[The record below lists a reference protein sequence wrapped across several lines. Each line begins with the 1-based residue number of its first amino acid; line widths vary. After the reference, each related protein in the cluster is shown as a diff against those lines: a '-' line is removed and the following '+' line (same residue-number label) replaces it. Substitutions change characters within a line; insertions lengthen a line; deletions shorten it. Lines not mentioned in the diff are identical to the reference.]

1 MSHGTRRCFARNPN
15 KESFFIVTFVISVPT
30 LSTVEASKEVPSVSQ
45 AEPGEKTKRKC
56 ERIDVSGCRM
66 AEKTVMSFT
75 RPHVH
80 DGW

>member
-1 MSHGTRRCFARNPN
+1 MSHGIRRCFARNPN
-15 KESFFIVTFVISVPT
+15 KESFFIVTFVISVPH
-30 LSTVEASKEVPSVSQ
+30 SRPASKEVPSISQ
-45 AEPGEKTKRKC
+45 DEPGEKTKKKC

-66 AEKTVMSFT
+66 AEKTITSFT